1 LRVSWNAPPPTTV
14 AQQLTLKKG
23 NLMKPTKKLLAVV
36 ATLFMLCHGA
46 AQSVENG
53 APAPEFD
60 IAGQT
65 GKLKLSDFKGQYV
78 YLDFWA
84 SWCGPCRQSFPW
96 MNSLHEK
103 LGTKGLKVVA
113 ISVDKKQE
121 DAKQFLAETPAKFI
135 IGFDTA
141 GETPRA
147 YGVKGMPTSMLIGPD
162 GKVLFTH
169 VSFKESDKADVEQ
182 KITKALQASPV
193 GAAK

>member
-1 LRVSWNAPPPTTV
+1 MKTTKNIF
-14 AQQLTLKKG
+14 AI
-23 NLMKPTKKLLAVV
+23 V
-36 ATLFMLCHGA
+36 ATLLLLSHGA
-46 AQSVENG
+46 AHSIENG
-53 APAPEFD
+53 ASAPEFD

-96 MNSLHEK
+96 MNAMHEK
-103 LGTKGLKVVA
+103 LGPKGLKVVA

-121 DAKQFLAETPAKFI
+121 DAKQFLVETPAKFL
-135 IGFDTA
+135 IGYDTA
-141 GETPRA
+141 GDTPRA
-147 YGVKGMPTSMLIGPD
+147 YGVKGMPTSLLIGPD

-169 VSFKESDKADVEQ
+169 VSFKESDKAEVEQ
-182 KITKALQASPV
+182 KIAKAMQTTT

>member
-1 LRVSWNAPPPTTV
+1 VSNVKKIIAITATMLAMFQTSVRAIESGAQAPDFEIT
-14 AQQLTLKKG
+14 
-23 NLMKPTKKLLAVV
+23 
-36 ATLFMLCHGA
+36 
-46 AQSVENG
+46 
-53 APAPEFD
+53 
-60 IAGQT
+60 GQT
-65 GKLKLSDFKGQYV
+65 GKLKLADFKGQYV

-96 MNSLHEK
+96 MNAMHEK
-103 LGTKGLKVVA
+103 LGAKGLKVVG

-121 DAKQFLAETPAKFI
+121 EAKQFLSETPAKFI

-169 VSFKESDKADVEQ
+169 VSFKDSDKADIEQ
-182 KITKALQASPV
+182 KITKAMQTNST
-193 GAAK
+193 GGTK